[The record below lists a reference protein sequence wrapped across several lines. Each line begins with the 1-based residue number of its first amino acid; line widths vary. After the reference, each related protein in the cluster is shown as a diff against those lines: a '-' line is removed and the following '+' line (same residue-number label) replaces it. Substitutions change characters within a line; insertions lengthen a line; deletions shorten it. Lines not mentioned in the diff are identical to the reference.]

1 MWTFLLNL
9 VAIIA
14 NAFRLWHEEKLR
26 NEGRQEV
33 VKKAEEDAKA
43 TEAVAADAS
52 ADPAVIE
59 RVRSRW
65 DRARRN
71 TPPTS

>member
-14 NAFRLWHEEKLR
+14 SAFRLWHEEKLR
-26 NEGRQEV
+26 NEGRQDA
-33 VKKAEEDAKA
+33 VKKAEDDAKA

-52 ADPAVIE
+52 ANPAVIE
-59 RVRSRW
+59 RVRSRF

-71 TPPTS
+71 TPPAS

>member
-14 NAFRLWHEEKLR
+14 SAFRLWHEEKLR
-26 NEGRQEV
+26 NEGQQDA
-33 VKKAEEDAKA
+33 VKKAEDDAKA

-52 ADPAVIE
+52 TDPAVIE

-65 DRARRN
+65 DRARQD